1 MIQRD
6 VGKVPR
12 KPKEK
17 SIPLTSKRIT
27 VGLLGNGID
36 FLGLSLDRE
45 DVTTL
50 PTKLT
55 FPTPASKVHLGWRWN
70 HESEFWMEG

>member
-36 FLGLSLDRE
+36 FLEVTFYLRAPGTQLDFTVDSLDRAKSRMM
-45 DVTTL
+45 
-50 PTKLT
+50 P
-55 FPTPASKVHLGWRWN
+55 
-70 HESEFWMEG
+70 

>member
-1 MIQRD
+1 MVLSKRRFQETGRGED
-6 VGKVPR
+6 GKVPR

-36 FLGLSLDRE
+36 ELPE
-45 DVTTL
+45 PKVPKTL
-50 PTKLT
+50 NTNDQQHACVVGSVQRLP
-55 FPTPASKVHLGWRWN
+55 
-70 HESEFWMEG
+70 